1 MLSHYHCL
9 CNELKPALEIKLKL
23 VLKPALTLVLKVQ
36 LKLTLKAV
44 LMPRLMPMLKL
55 WIKVMLMLRL
65 RNEIMDT
72 FSLHKMG
79 VYPSIGLANK
89 N

>member
-44 LMPRLMPMLKL
+44 LMPKPMPMLKWRLKHML
-55 WIKVMLMLRL
+55 WL

-72 FSLHKMG
+72 LCLHKNG
-79 VYPSIGLANK
+79 V
-89 N
+89 

>member
-23 VLKPALTLVLKVQ
+23 VLKPTLTLVLKVQ

-44 LMPRLMPMLKL
+44 LIPKQKQKQKPMLKWRLKHML
-55 WIKVMLMLRL
+55 WL

-72 FSLHKMG
+72 LSLHKMG
-79 VYPSIGLANK
+79 V
-89 N
+89 

>member
-23 VLKPALTLVLKVQ
+23 ILKPALTLVLKVQ

-44 LMPRLMPMLKL
+44 LMPKPMLKRRLKHML
-55 WIKVMLMLRL
+55 WL

-72 FSLHKMG
+72 LSLHKMG
-79 VYPSIGLANK
+79 V
-89 N
+89 